1 MIIKAIENN
10 KNQSINSIIQKD
22 IFQDINLNKDILF
35 KALGELYYKYNQLSS
50 NLQFTEE
57 AINTILNQI
66 KEIEDERQ

>member
-1 MIIKAIENN
+1 MIDTNIKEPSEFKLYDEN
-10 KNQSINSIIQKD
+10 KD
-22 IFQDINLNKDILF
+22 QDFNLNKDILF

>member
-1 MIIKAIENN
+1 MIDTNIKEPSEFKLYDEN
-10 KNQSINSIIQKD
+10 KD
-22 IFQDINLNKDILF
+22 QDINLNKDILF